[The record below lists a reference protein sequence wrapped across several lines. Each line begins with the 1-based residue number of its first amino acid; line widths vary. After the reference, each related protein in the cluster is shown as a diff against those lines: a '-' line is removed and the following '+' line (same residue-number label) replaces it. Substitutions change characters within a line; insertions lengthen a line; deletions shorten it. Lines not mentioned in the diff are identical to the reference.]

1 MVSPP
6 VLAIGGIGIL
16 LLLGLLSDR
25 ISDGNNN
32 FPRLL
37 ALMASGF
44 LLGQLV
50 LILPFE
56 PITEAI
62 TYLEQPELV
71 GFLAELALAL
81 VLFREGLELN
91 FKAFLQNLRPILIL
105 AFFGVF
111 ISTFLFSQV
120 ITLIFG
126 FPLLISLLI
135 AGMLVP
141 TDPAATFSMFKGN
154 LRLKARVQ
162 EIIGG
167 ESAINDAVAIALVTE
182 FILISFLEGD
192 TQLSFS
198 THVIRALLI
207 SFFGGILLG
216 YLLGLIFLKINT
228 KLNSSEQTDFLSLA
242 LVILAFF
249 IAIVLHSFNLPISS
263 AITALTSGVVF
274 GNPTSFRFSR
284 FSLAEVDEFHTNIS
298 ELGELIAFT
307 ALGTIIRLDKV
318 VIMVEI
324 SLFLAI
330 ASIMIRMLVV
340 FVLLRSTTSLS
351 GKESIFI
358 GWGGLRGLA
367 TGVLATV
374 AFYQISERPDLIG
387 NLSFTP
393 QEFLSMVLVTLF
405 FSTII
410 QGLPMKYVAKKT
422 ETIILMDRIEELELK
437 KRILTLQLTY
447 LQDQKTRGILT
458 TSEYHLQSIPI
469 RDKLTQVLHDLEVEY
484 REEWRR
490 INSYLLQYEMV
501 NYVLANLGVQK
512 ADFEDNPEIDML
524 VQEEE
529 DLTKKLV
536 SEIERLGLRLETE
549 KEQISS
555 KEEKEIEI
563 LISIYE
569 KLCEIREKYD
579 STHVNEVLSK
589 LQRFDFIKSEEAMEE
604 PISVSQGS

>member
-16 LLLGLLSDR
+16 LLLGLFSDR
-25 ISDGNNN
+25 LSGGNNN

-44 LLGQLV
+44 ILGQLV
-50 LILPFE
+50 LIIPFD
-56 PITEAI
+56 PLSEAI

-71 GFLAELALAL
+71 GFLAEFALAL

-105 AFFGVF
+105 AFFGVI
-111 ISTFLFSQV
+111 ISTFIFSQV
-120 ITLIFG
+120 ISIIFG
-126 FPLLISLLI
+126 FPILISLLI

-154 LRLKARVQ
+154 LRLKGRIQ

-182 FILISFLEGD
+182 FILISILDGE

-198 THVIRALLI
+198 SHVLRALLV
-207 SFFGGILLG
+207 SFFGGIALG
-216 YLLGLIFLKINT
+216 YLLGLVFLKINT
-228 KLNSSEQTDFLSLA
+228 RLNVAKQTDFLSLA
-242 LVILAFF
+242 LVILSFF
-249 IAIVLHSFNLPISS
+249 IAIVLHSFDLPISS
-263 AITALTSGVVF
+263 AITALTSGIVF
-274 GNPTSFRFSR
+274 GNPTSFRFAR
-284 FSLAEVDEFHTNIS
+284 FSLADVDEFHTNIS

-307 ALGTIIRLDKV
+307 ALGTIIRLDR
-318 VIMVEI
+318 VIIMLEI
-324 SLFLAI
+324 ALFLAI
-330 ASIMIRMLVV
+330 ASVLIRLFVV
-340 FVLLRSTTSLS
+340 FILLRITTSLS
-351 GKESIFI
+351 AKESVFI

-374 AFYQISERPDLIG
+374 AFYQLSGRPDLVG
-387 NLSFTP
+387 GLPFTP

-410 QGLPMKYVAKKT
+410 QGLPMKYVAKRT
-422 ETIILMDRIEELELK
+422 ETIVLMDRIEELELK
-437 KRILTLQLTY
+437 KRILTLQLTF
-447 LQDQKTRGILT
+447 LQDLKARGILS

-490 INSYLLQYEMV
+490 INSYLLQFEML
-501 NYVLANLGVQK
+501 NYVLWNLGVQK
-512 ADFEDNPEIDML
+512 ADFEDNPEIDRL
-524 VQEEE
+524 LQEEE

-536 SEIERLGLRLETE
+536 TEVERLSLRLETE
-549 KEQISS
+549 KEAISS

-563 LISIYE
+563 LKSIND
-569 KLCEIREKYD
+569 KLCEIKEKYD
-579 STHVNEVLSK
+579 SSHVNEILNR
-589 LQRFDFIKSEEAMEE
+589 LRRFDFIEGQPDAKVVIRPSN
-604 PISVSQGS
+604 GS

>member
-25 ISDGNNN
+25 LSDGNNN

-44 LLGQLV
+44 ILGQLV
-50 LILPFE
+50 LIIPFE
-56 PITEAI
+56 PLAEAI
-62 TYLEQPELV
+62 TYLERPELV
-71 GFLAELALAL
+71 SFLAEFALAL

-91 FKAFLQNLRPILIL
+91 FKAFLQNIRPIFVL

-111 ISTFLFSQV
+111 ISTFAFSQV

-126 FPLLISLLI
+126 FPVLISLLI

-154 LRLKARVQ
+154 LRLKGRIQ

-192 TQLSFS
+192 AQLSFS
-198 THVIRALLI
+198 AHVIRALLI
-207 SFFGGILLG
+207 SFFGGIILG
-216 YLLGLIFLKINT
+216 YLLGLLFLKINT
-228 KLNSSEQTDFLSLA
+228 KLNSSEQTDFLSLG
-242 LVILAFF
+242 LVIMSFF
-249 IAIVLHSFNLPISS
+249 VAIALHSFSLPISS
-263 AITALTSGVVF
+263 AITALTSGIVF

-307 ALGTIIRLDKV
+307 ALGTIIRLDRV
-318 VIMVEI
+318 VIMLEI
-324 SLFLAI
+324 SLFLAV
-330 ASIMIRMLVV
+330 ASVLIRMMVV
-340 FVLLRSTTSLS
+340 YVLLRSTTSLS
-351 GKESIFI
+351 GKESLFI

-374 AFYQISERPDLIG
+374 AFYQISESSDLTNG
-387 NLSFTP
+387 LPFNP

-410 QGLPMKYVAKKT
+410 QGLPMKFVAKKT
-422 ETIILMDRIEELELK
+422 ETIVLMDRIEELELK

-447 LQDQKTRGILT
+447 LQDQKARGILT

-490 INSYLLQYEMV
+490 INSFLLQFEML
-501 NYVLANLGVQK
+501 NYVLSNLGVQK
-512 ADFEDNPEIDML
+512 ADFEDNPEIDLL

-529 DLTKKLV
+529 DITKKLI
-536 SEIERLGLRLETE
+536 SEIEQLGLRLESE

-563 LISIYE
+563 LTSIYE
-569 KLCEIREKYD
+569 KLYEIKEKYD
-579 STHVNEVLSK
+579 STHVNEILSK
-589 LQRFDFIKSEEAMEE
+589 LEKFDFIKMEE
-604 PISVSQGS
+604 QLEKPVKDS